1 MLEQNYR
8 STQTILSAAN
18 AVISQNSGRREKN
31 LWTALGEGERI
42 VGYVADNEHDE
53 ARFVAREI
61 DQLVDNSAINYGD
74 IAVFYRTNNA
84 SRALEDIFIRNGLSY
99 KVVGGTRFYERKEI
113 RDIIAYL
120 KVLDNPDDS
129 VSLRRIINT
138 PRRGIGNRALSLL
151 SLYAEDHGVSMGAAL
166 RAAADGDIPAL
177 GSRGNKAVGRFVEMM
192 DGLREDTAD
201 NQLVSHDGDGL
212 GIPDLGA
219 IVNDVIERSGYL
231 ESLEDR
237 MIRRMGP
244 DWITSVSLSL
254 WRVSSP
260 PKLHI
265 SWLMNACLE
274 LPHRRVPRVLA
285 RRMVPASAVMAS
297 VAAAPIAAE
306 ELTLPQVTK
315 HFLKKV
321 NLSRGVCRHF
331 WSVFP

>member
-1 MLEQNYR
+1 M
-8 STQTILSAAN
+8 
-18 AVISQNSGRREKN
+18 
-31 LWTALGEGERI
+31 
-42 VGYVADNEHDE
+42 
-53 ARFVAREI
+53 AREI

-84 SRALEDIFIRNGLSY
+84 SRALEDIFIRNGLPY

-166 RAAADGDIPAL
+166 RAAANGDIPAL

-192 DGLREDTAD
+192 DGLRDDIAD
-201 NQLVSHDGDGL
+201 NQLVSHDGDDL

-231 ESLEDR
+231 ESLEGSNDPQDGAR
-237 MIRRMGP
+237 LDNLRE
-244 DWITSVSLSL
+244 LSL
-254 WRVSSP
+254 I
-260 PKLHI
+260 HI
-265 SWLMNACLE
+265 
-274 LPHRRVPRVLA
+274 
-285 RRMVPASAVMAS
+285 
-297 VAAAPIAAE
+297 
-306 ELTLPQVTK
+306 
-315 HFLKKV
+315 
-321 NLSRGVCRHF
+321 
-331 WSVFP
+331 